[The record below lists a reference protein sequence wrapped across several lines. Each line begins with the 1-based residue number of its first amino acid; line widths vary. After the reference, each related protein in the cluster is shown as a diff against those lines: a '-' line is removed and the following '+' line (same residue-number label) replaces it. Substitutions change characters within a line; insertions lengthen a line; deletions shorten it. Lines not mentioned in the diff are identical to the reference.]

1 MSTIAV
7 LAFFAASGLPH
18 QAPPTDPC
26 PELVRQLGE
35 KSYRVRTAAAAE
47 LARMGSA
54 AVPALRDGA
63 RHLDPEIAAQCRRLL
78 PQAEARQRK
87 ENLDALVNDTTPP
100 PAKLGGAERGP
111 QPRPSGP
118 ESTANQ
124 LAGLEPFLKVTGDN
138 RSARELYAE
147 LMREHG
153 RAMELREQD
162 PREAIR
168 AFNEVGEQSEAQV
181 REAYKKGA
189 KTKYEAMNPTPA
201 EIALFLVFSADPR
214 VSDGPRHRAFNNV
227 LALSPPKLKA
237 ALTEGRFAAPMRKLF
252 INWLVNDRST
262 YFRLLGFAVAAEVK
276 LPDFAPAMVRLIEG
290 TDSSAEIK
298 AGAMVSLLK
307 SGSAG
312 EVKVLSRYL
321 TDPTV
326 VCVHVTDN
334 GQRIKTQLRDVA
346 MGVSLQLAGQ
356 HPRDYGLTD
365 DRFGPGVFGIPR
377 HLYYYGFLDDKAR
390 DAAHKK
396 WKEWVDKNP
405 SVLTPR

>member
-1 MSTIAV
+1 MSSIAV
-7 LAFFAASGLPH
+7 LALFAAPGLPH

-26 PELVRQLGE
+26 AELVRQLGD
-35 KSYRVRTAAAAE
+35 KSYRVRTEAAVE

-54 AVPALRDGA
+54 AVPALREGA
-63 RHLDPEIAAQCRRLL
+63 KHPDAEIAAVCRRLL
-78 PQAEARQRK
+78 PQAEALQRK
-87 ENLDALVNDTTPP
+87 ENLDALLNETTGP
-100 PAKLGGAERGP
+100 PAKTGGAERAP
-111 QPRPSGP
+111 QPRPSVPG
-118 ESTANQ
+118 TIANR
-124 LAGLEPFLKVTGDN
+124 LAGLEPFLKVTGDS

-168 AFNEVGEQSEAQV
+168 AFNEVGEQIKARM
-181 REAYKKGA
+181 REAEKTGA

-214 VSDGPRHRAFNNV
+214 VNQGPRHSAFNNMLV
-227 LALSPPKLKA
+227 LYPKVKA
-237 ALTEGRFAAPMRKLF
+237 ALTEGSFAAPMRKLF
-252 INWLVNDRST
+252 VNWLVNDTSAW
-262 YFRLLGFAVAAEVK
+262 FRQRGFALAAEAK
-276 LPDFAPAMVRLIEG
+276 LPDFAPAMVRLIEAK
-290 TDSSAEIK
+290 DSSAEIK

-321 TDPTV
+321 TDQTV
-326 VCVHVTDN
+326 VCVDVTDI
-334 GQRIKTQLRDVA
+334 GLRTKTQLRDVA
-346 MGVSLQLAGQ
+346 MGVSLQIVGQ

-365 DRFGPGVFGIPR
+365 ARFGPGVFGR
-377 HLYYYGFLDDKAR
+377 SSELYYYGFPDDKSR

-396 WKEWVDKNP
+396 WKDWVDKNP
-405 SVLTPR
+405 SD